1 MSTMLPTLAA
11 HAATNP
17 LQTLEQAGKK
27 MLTNAEKQAKG
38 LLSSVTTAG
47 DPTAAQVT
55 QGLLGVYAHQQ
66 VWPWGLQSG
75 AWGKYALIPGQ
86 WYAGYTPEPTSD
98 WYGLSLVF
106 PNKPASEWPK
116 LLSMTNAPAD
126 KPITAGTLA
135 QWLYNWEKL
144 ARIPHAQWNMLKYQ
158 PSQNAYTLM
167 SDYNMFWG
175 TNFTSPQTLVSAHD
189 LTMVERNIVSVDQ
202 CYRVLAPNKIQVLV
216 PMTEDISTPA
226 QEAKNLATMDS
237 VIVTFPGHNLVNVT
251 VGNTAVPIQL
261 DGTETLV
268 NAGLWYQQNPQVIAH
283 QTYTLDAFFP
293 KGKAQRITNVNNQLT
308 EFKTDP
314 QFVQAP
320 NWYNPNAPFFVFG
333 LSPLKGAGIGFFP
346 PVYDFGFANGKLSHF
361 AVEGTKYNS
370 WPYFAYG
377 HFSE

>member
-1 MSTMLPTLAA
+1 LA
-11 HAATNP
+11 
-17 LQTLEQAGKK
+17 QAGKTA
-27 MLTNAEKQAKG
+27 LTNVGKQAKG

-55 QGLLGVYAHQQ
+55 QGLLSVYAHQQ

-86 WYAGYTPEPTSD
+86 WYGGYTPEPTTQ

-106 PNKPASEWPK
+106 PNKPSSAWPQ
-116 LLSMTNAPAD
+116 LLGMTNVPAD

-144 ARIPHAQWNMLKYQ
+144 ARIPHAQWQELKNQ

-167 SDYNMFWG
+167 SDYNFFWG
-175 TNFTSPQTLVSAHD
+175 TNFTSPQTVVTPHD

-216 PMTEDISTPA
+216 PMTTDISTPA

-237 VIVTFPGHNLVNVT
+237 VIVTFPGHNLVDLT
-251 VGNTAVPIQL
+251 AGDTAVPIQL
-261 DGTETLV
+261 DGNEYLV
-268 NAGLWYQQNPQVIAH
+268 NAGLWYQENTPRVIAH
-283 QTYTLDAFFP
+283 HTYTLDAFFP
-293 KGKAQRITNVNNQLT
+293 KGKAQRTTNVNNQLAD
-308 EFKTDP
+308 FKTDP
-314 QFVQAP
+314 EFTHAP

-333 LSPLKGAGIGFFP
+333 LSAINAAGIGFLP
-346 PVYDFGFANGKLSHF
+346 PLYAFGFANGNISHIS
-361 AVEGTKYNS
+361 VEAMKYNS
-370 WPYFAYG
+370 WPYFSFG
-377 HFSE
+377 HFSGA